1 MFSLRIAEEAFRKLC
16 QENNIAFMALDYKG
30 HGASGGDFKDFTLS
44 DWLEDVL
51 LLLKKINGPY
61 VLMGSSLG
69 GWLAMLAASNVN
81 VKAKAL
87 FLLAPAPDFTERIL
101 STLSPVQKKHL
112 NDKDLIEI
120 GEGPLPFTK
129 KLLENG
135 KKYSFLG
142 KGKKGEADMAFF
154 KKALIDPF
162 ARGIN
167 ELNARMETGRYGMV
181 TPQPENDTEYF
192 SGLGVGRYRGDDEY
206 ARSILFKHGDYL
218 IPIGKGMGTHT
229 NLISEELRKYYGKVY
244 PDIFASHCTESTFS
258 FLNAGLKKQ
267 WLLMKD
273 FILPH
278 QISLDGQS
286 SGFSPAE
293 WQQIHKRPTF
303 DHPYKIE
310 SILKRLLIP
319 EAIRSGFGYEECRDI
334 LKHDKAQFDDN
345 YHCVNEDLKKFL
357 KSAVFLTQE
366 ELNYDTIKYR
376 FID

>member
-1 MFSLRIAEEAFRKLC
+1 MVEKTFKNGGYDVAYIHDAPSSAQQTLVFLPGYLSDKHGTKATYFRKLC

-142 KGKKGEADMAFF
+142 KGLTLNCPVYAFYGKKDLSVQWQESFDLA
-154 KKALIDPF
+154 KALTVPLFSLTFLAD
-162 ARGIN
+162 ADHGLSR
-167 ELNARMETGRYGMV
+167 
-181 TPQPENDTEYF
+181 PQ
-192 SGLGVGRYRGDDEY
+192 
-206 ARSILFKHGDYL
+206 
-218 IPIGKGMGTHT
+218 
-229 NLISEELRKYYGKVY
+229 
-244 PDIFASHCTESTFS
+244 
-258 FLNAGLKKQ
+258 
-267 WLLMKD
+267 
-273 FILPH
+273 
-278 QISLDGQS
+278 
-286 SGFSPAE
+286 
-293 WQQIHKRPTF
+293 
-303 DHPYKIE
+303 
-310 SILKRLLIP
+310 
-319 EAIRSGFGYEECRDI
+319 
-334 LKHDKAQFDDN
+334 
-345 YHCVNEDLKKFL
+345 DLK
-357 KSAVFLTQE
+357 VLTNSLQE
-366 ELNYDTIKYR
+366 C
-376 FID
+376 FPH